1 MDMWPTGVFIAI
13 PVAETAISIAAYVL
27 FKQGKWKL
35 KKV

>member
-1 MDMWPTGVFIAI
+1 MGPEGVFIAI
-13 PVAETAISIAAYVL
+13 PVAETAISIVAYIL